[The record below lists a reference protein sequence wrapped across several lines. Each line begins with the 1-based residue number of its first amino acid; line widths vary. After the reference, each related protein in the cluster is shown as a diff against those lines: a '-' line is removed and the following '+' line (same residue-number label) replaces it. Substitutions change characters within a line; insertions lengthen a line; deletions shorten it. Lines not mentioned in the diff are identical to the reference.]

1 MSTELYKY
9 RIHYL
14 LCQLS
19 AEDYHCARNFL
30 PGHLNI
36 SPVTL
41 NSWIYRKMDS
51 AVEIPADAL
60 LKLAQFFKVE
70 PLELYEENILTT
82 SEKLHEKIEQFRRK
96 LPFKLSI
103 PR

>member
-1 MSTELYKY
+1 
-9 RIHYL
+9 
-14 LCQLS
+14 
-19 AEDYHCARNFL
+19 
-30 PGHLNI
+30 
-36 SPVTL
+36 
-41 NSWIYRKMDS
+41 MDS